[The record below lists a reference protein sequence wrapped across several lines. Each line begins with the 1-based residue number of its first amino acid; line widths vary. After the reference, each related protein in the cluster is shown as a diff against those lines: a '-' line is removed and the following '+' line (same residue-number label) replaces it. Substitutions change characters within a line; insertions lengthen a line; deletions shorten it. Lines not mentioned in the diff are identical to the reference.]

1 MINIIMAE
9 HAGFCFG
16 VRRAVNAISDS
27 LNNNN
32 NVWTI
37 GLPIHN
43 PQEVARLESLGLHV
57 ANNAEEIPSG
67 AKVLIRAHGEALS
80 VMESLKSRNIEVIDM
95 TCPFVKKAQD
105 MAANLSRENYYVIL
119 LGDKNHPEIKGI
131 LGHVIDNKNV
141 EVIADESEAE
151 KVSYHAKIALISQTT
166 QREERLANVAGILT
180 RKSSELHVCNTIC
193 KATAERQQ
201 AARELVRNNHVDGV
215 ILIGGRESANTGKLR
230 DIIES
235 EGVNVLWL
243 ETPEELE
250 ANSQWLSNKNMVGI
264 AAGASTPE
272 WLIDKVINNI
282 AAKKVVKGV

>member
-16 VRRAVNAISDS
+16 VRRAVNAISDA

-57 ANNAEEIPSG
+57 ADNAGGIPSG
-67 AKVLIRAHGEALS
+67 AKVLIRAHGESLS
-80 VMESLKSRNIEVIDM
+80 VMESLKARNIEVRDM
-95 TCPFVKKAQD
+95 TCPFVRKAQD

-151 KVSYHAKIALISQTT
+151 KF
-166 QREERLANVAGILT
+166 
-180 RKSSELHVCNTIC
+180 
-193 KATAERQQ
+193 
-201 AARELVRNNHVDGV
+201 
-215 ILIGGRESANTGKLR
+215 
-230 DIIES
+230 
-235 EGVNVLWL
+235 
-243 ETPEELE
+243 
-250 ANSQWLSNKNMVGI
+250 
-264 AAGASTPE
+264 
-272 WLIDKVINNI
+272 
-282 AAKKVVKGV
+282 